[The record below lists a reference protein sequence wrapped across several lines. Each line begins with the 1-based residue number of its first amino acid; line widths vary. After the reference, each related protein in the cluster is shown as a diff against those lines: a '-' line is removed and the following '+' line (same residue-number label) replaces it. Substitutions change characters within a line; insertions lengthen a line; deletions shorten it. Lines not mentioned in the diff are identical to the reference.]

1 MNMHRQN
8 AQLLDLFKRDGTVTR
23 LTAMHYGIANVTARI
38 ADLRLRH
45 GINVVCEKRTDA
57 KGKTYGA
64 WSIKKDGSAAKV
76 GDRIRITS
84 DPRTD
89 GAFYSKGAEGTVVL
103 VATVYPSYPIC
114 VRFDSGEFNRD
125 DHAFDASENG
135 SWFVR
140 AGEFEVL

>member
-64 WSIKKDGSAAKV
+64 WSIKKTAQDAKV
-76 GDRIRITS
+76 GDRIRVNCTPKH
-84 DPRTD
+84 DA
-89 GAFYSKGAEGTVVL
+89 AFFSQGAEGVVRK
-103 VATVYPSYPIC
+103 VYGSTLY
-114 VRFDSGEFNRD
+114 V
-125 DHAFDASENG
+125 AFDKGTFRKDYNDPTWYVLRDEC
-135 SWFVR
+135 
-140 AGEFEVL
+140 EVV

>member
-76 GDRIRITS
+76 GDKVRVQYL
-84 DPRTD
+84 DP
-89 GAFYSKGAEGTVVL
+89 
-103 VATVYPSYPIC
+103 
-114 VRFDSGEFNRD
+114 
-125 DHAFDASENG
+125 ASENREWIG
-135 SWFVR
+135 NN
-140 AGEFEVL
+140 AEGEVVYADLTGLCLKVTKGFAKNGETWWVSRKDVIVL